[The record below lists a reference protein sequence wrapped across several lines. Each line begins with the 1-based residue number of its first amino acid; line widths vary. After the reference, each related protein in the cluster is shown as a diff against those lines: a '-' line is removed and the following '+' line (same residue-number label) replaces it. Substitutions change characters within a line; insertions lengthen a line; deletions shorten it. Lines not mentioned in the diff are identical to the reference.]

1 MGGELA
7 HVALAF
13 QGAPAGSPQALA
25 LAVAAKGT
33 TTNLNTNTNLN
44 SHLYFTT
51 RSVTP
56 HIVSVTEIQNKQ
68 IIRNNFISVSGTTII
83 PIPYPIHYRNCIT
96 LTTLLISISPVNHLC
111 TSDT

>member
-51 RSVTP
+51 LLKIP
-56 HIVSVTEIQNKQ
+56 LNYCICN
-68 IIRNNFISVSGTTII
+68 RNPKRTNN
-83 PIPYPIHYRNCIT
+83 PK
-96 LTTLLISISPVNHLC
+96 
-111 TSDT
+111 